1 MHLRLKKPSG
11 ILANTGLKNTPLL
24 TQPLNKAFNQE
35 KVWVSMSLCYSSAKN
50 RKENSDIIARAFL
63 ATALWRKLA
72 DVNVVLQIYNDTN
85 IIADDLEQLNLIKKR
100 KVYLIFAFKKTPSNC
115 LCDCALQSEIGRTLL
130 HQQPAMAKFLQD
142 DDIVITATVNGF
154 LSKPHLVNV
163 LQSKHSAWM
172 YIFEA
177 LFYGASPWPTN
188 FVSMTI
194 SKWRLITLNATA
206 CPELRAT
213 GSFIST
219 KYSPPSKQ
227 ETNNIRILE
236 LEEEIK

>member
-1 MHLRLKKPSG
+1 
-11 ILANTGLKNTPLL
+11 
-24 TQPLNKAFNQE
+24 
-35 KVWVSMSLCYSSAKN
+35 MSLVMV
-50 RKENSDIIARAFL
+50 
-63 ATALWRKLA
+63 T
-72 DVNVVLQIYNDTN
+72 V
-85 IIADDLEQLNLIKKR
+85 
-100 KVYLIFAFKKTPSNC
+100 
-115 LCDCALQSEIGRTLL
+115 
-130 HQQPAMAKFLQD
+130 
-142 DDIVITATVNGF
+142 TVNGF
-154 LSKPHLVNV
+154 QSKPHLVNV

-206 CPELRAT
+206 CSELRAT
-213 GSFIST
+213 DSFIST